1 MNLGHETTFLTL
13 VGCEPG
19 LRTAD
24 HPDQIDLDSSGRRPF
39 LPGPLPPIPMPYFYI
54 PKPSHSRHLIKPF
67 MSLKQT
73 ERALIPQK
81 MIRQG
86 SDMLMI
92 DFCRFDADSL
102 SEKQEGQVTRNTLG

>member
-1 MNLGHETTFLTL
+1 
-13 VGCEPG
+13 
-19 LRTAD
+19 
-24 HPDQIDLDSSGRRPF
+24 
-39 LPGPLPPIPMPYFYI
+39 
-54 PKPSHSRHLIKPF
+54 